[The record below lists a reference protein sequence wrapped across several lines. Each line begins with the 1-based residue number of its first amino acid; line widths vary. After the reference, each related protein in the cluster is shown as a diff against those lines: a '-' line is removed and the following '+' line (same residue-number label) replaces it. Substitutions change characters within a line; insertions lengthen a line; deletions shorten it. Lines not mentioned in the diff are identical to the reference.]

1 MGIGRQEQTRASGLR
16 FISDNNREADGIGKF
31 LYQRALL
38 DSLSRSHGGNIR
50 RLAGHKSTPRGL
62 VLGKN
67 EGSSSDDTALNE
79 ELIQGSWHSLRTS
92 QLASI
97 SAAVTR
103 GKPGSPLRLGSL
115 IATCIHGTGAGNWAA
130 DKSSVRDGGCE
141 IGGKKTTKGWN
152 QYGRPG

>member
-1 MGIGRQEQTRASGLR
+1 MDATRLP
-16 FISDNNREADGIGKF
+16 
-31 LYQRALL
+31 LALP
-38 DSLSRSHGGNIR
+38 RGGNIR

-103 GKPGSPLRLGSL
+103 GKPASPLRLGSL
-115 IATCIHGTGAGNWAA
+115 IATCIHGAGAGEGAA
-130 DKSSVRDGGCE
+130 DKSSVPDGGVRLGE
-141 IGGKKTTKGWN
+141 ERTKCWN
-152 QYGRPG
+152 QYGRLG